1 MFDAYLG
8 DLGFC
13 WKLPETESNN
23 HNHHIINLQEYYHH
37 LEQTSNDK
45 HPLLLFLLIKPEFVW

>member
-13 WKLPETESNN
+13 SKLPETESNWS
-23 HNHHIINLQEYYHH
+23 HHIINLPEYYHH

-45 HPLLLFLLIKPEFVW
+45 HLLFLFFLI